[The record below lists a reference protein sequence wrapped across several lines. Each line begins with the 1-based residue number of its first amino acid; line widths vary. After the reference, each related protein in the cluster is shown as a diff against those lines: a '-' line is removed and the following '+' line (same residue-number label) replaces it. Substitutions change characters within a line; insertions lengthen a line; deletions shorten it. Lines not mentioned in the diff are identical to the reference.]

1 MLYQKVDNLKL
12 TAFCQFCCFPKNY
25 KMDYFPIELNFD
37 NFTLFSSSHS
47 SFAMCSNLKK
57 KTRKIIFDGIEMRF
71 V

>member
-25 KMDYFPIELNFD
+25 KMGYFPIELDFD

-47 SFAMCSNLKK
+47 SFVCNVFKFEK
-57 KTRKIIFDGIEMRF
+57 ENQKNNF
-71 V
+71 